1 MTDNIQRIQDEA
13 RSRITSAPDTGELER
28 LRVHYLGKKGL
39 ITSLLAQLRELTPE
53 KRREAGAAL
62 NRVKEEFER
71 FFTSRQG
78 ELEQLQVEE
87 ELKKTPRLDVTL
99 PGNYAIQPGSLHPI
113 TRVLDEAIE
122 ALRRV
127 GFSVVSGPEVELE
140 YYNFEALNTPE
151 HHPARDMQDT
161 FYIEKPVLLRS
172 HTSPVQIRAMK
183 SMKPP
188 LQIISHGKVYR
199 SDYDQTHTP
208 MFHQLE
214 GVMVD
219 ETVSFA
225 DLKGV
230 MHYLVKELFGE
241 RPLRFRPS
249 FFPFVEPGAEVDML
263 WGDPKDRAK
272 GKPPSPSD
280 WLEIGGCGMIHPN
293 VLRAVGYDPDRYTG
307 FAFGLGLERIAMTK
321 YGIGDIRAYFENDR
335 RMLEQF

>member
-1 MTDNIQRIQDEA
+1 MIDNIQRIQEEA

-39 ITSLLAQLRELTPE
+39 ITSLLAQLRDLAPD
-53 KRREAGAAL
+53 KKREAGAML
-62 NRVKEEFER
+62 NRVKEDFEA
-71 FFTSRQG
+71 FFQSRQNAL
-78 ELEQLQVEE
+78 ELLQVEQ
-87 ELKKTPRLDVTL
+87 ELKNTPRIDVTL
-99 PGNYAIQPGSLHPI
+99 PGTYTMTPGSLHPV
-113 TRVLDEAIE
+113 TRVLDEAIQ

-127 GFSVVSGPEVELE
+127 GFSVATGPEVELE
-140 YYNFEALNTPE
+140 FFNFEALNTPE

-183 SMKPP
+183 SAKPP
-188 LQIISHGKVYR
+188 IQMISFGKVYR

-214 GVMVD
+214 GFMVD
-219 ETVSFA
+219 ESVSFA

-230 MHYLVKELFGE
+230 MHYVVKELFGE

-263 WGDPKDRAK
+263 WGDGKEKK
-272 GKPPSPSD
+272 GKATSPSD

-293 VLRAVGYDPDRYTG
+293 VLRAVGYNPDKYTG
-307 FAFGLGLERIAMTK
+307 FAFGLGLERIAMLK
-321 YGIGDIRAYFENDR
+321 YGITDIRAYFENDR